1 MDKRKNNGGHST
13 KGKAGRKSKSEEQS
27 LIEKLR
33 PIDPIARRVL
43 QNAVNGGEK
52 WAVELFF
59 KYFYGLPTQVID
71 QTINSDDNQIE
82 IKIVK
87 TRDATRDTSDK

>member
-1 MDKRKNNGGHST
+1 MDKRKNNKGT
-13 KGKAGRKSKSEEQS
+13 KGNKGGRPSKAKEQN
-27 LIEKLR
+27 LIEKLK
-33 PIDPIARRVL
+33 PIDPIAREQLL
-43 QNAVNGGEK
+43 QAVRGGEK

-82 IKIVK
+82 IKIIK
-87 TRDATRDTSDK
+87 PNAKGDTSNS

>member
-1 MDKRKNNGGHST
+1 MEKKKHGGTRVNS
-13 KGKAGRKSKSEEQS
+13 GRKSKAEEQS

-71 QTINSDDNQIE
+71 QTINTEDNEIRIEIVKAKKDDN
-82 IKIVK
+82 
-87 TRDATRDTSDK
+87 TSD

>member
-1 MDKRKNNGGHST
+1 MKENDKRKNNGGH
-13 KGKAGRKSKSEEQS
+13 KNAGRKSKAEEQS
-27 LIEKLR
+27 LIEKLK

-71 QTINSDDNQIE
+71 QTINTEDNEIRIEIVKAKKDDN
-82 IKIVK
+82 
-87 TRDATRDTSDK
+87 TSD

>member
-1 MDKRKNNGGHST
+1 MEKKKHGGTRANS
-13 KGKAGRKSKSEEQS
+13 GRKSKAEEQS
-27 LIEKLR
+27 LVDKLK

-71 QTINSDDNQIE
+71 QTINTEDNEIRIEIVKAKKDDN
-82 IKIVK
+82 
-87 TRDATRDTSDK
+87 TSN

>member
-1 MDKRKNNGGHST
+1 MDKRENNKGT
-13 KGKAGRKSKSEEQS
+13 KGNKGGRPSKADEQN

-33 PIDPIARRVL
+33 PIDPIARKQL
-43 QNAVNGGEK
+43 LNAVNGGEK

-71 QTINSDDNQIE
+71 QTINSEDNEIRIEIVKAKKDDN
-82 IKIVK
+82 
-87 TRDATRDTSDK
+87 TGN